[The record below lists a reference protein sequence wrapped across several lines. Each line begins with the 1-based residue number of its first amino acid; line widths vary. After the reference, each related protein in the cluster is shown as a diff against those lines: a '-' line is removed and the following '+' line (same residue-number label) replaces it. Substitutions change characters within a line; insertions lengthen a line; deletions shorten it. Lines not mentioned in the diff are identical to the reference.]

1 MKTYQIMKIDEKKG
15 SRSKAITVIDGLI
28 PHDEQ
33 QSPLYLSQKELFS
46 HLCSLVVIAFSS

>member
-1 MKTYQIMKIDEKKG
+1 MKIDEKKG